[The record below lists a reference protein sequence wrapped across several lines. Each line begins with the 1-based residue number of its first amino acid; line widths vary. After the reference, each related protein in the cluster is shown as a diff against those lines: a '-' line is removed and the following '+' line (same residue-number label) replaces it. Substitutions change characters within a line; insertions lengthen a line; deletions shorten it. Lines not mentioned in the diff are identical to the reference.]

1 MKRFFEHSDKRFQK
15 MRESRDPYKTLY
27 ETDQKSLFDAN
38 QEIERLKKLLEQ
50 RGISSDQLRH

>member
-1 MKRFFEHSDKRFQK
+1 MKRFFQHSDKRFQK
-15 MRESRDPYKTLY
+15 MRKSRDYYKTLY

-50 RGISSDQLRH
+50 RDISSDQLRH

>member
-1 MKRFFEHSDKRFQK
+1 MKRFFEHSYKRFQK
-15 MRESRDPYKTLY
+15 MRKSRDYYKTLY

-38 QEIERLKKLLEQ
+38 QEIEQLKKLLEQ

>member
-15 MRESRDPYKTLY
+15 MRESRDHYKTLY
-27 ETDQKSLFDAN
+27 ETYQKSLFDAEP
-38 QEIERLKKLLEQ
+38 EIERLKKLLEQ